1 MRQALGATV
10 LALVLGGCA
19 AGLGGGPAGPGGGAG
34 GADAAP
40 QTVAVDRA
48 AAGPLAFGRVGR
60 ICGLSGREM
69 GTEVDRAPEGAR
81 ARWRLFDT
89 RPGTTE
95 PRTLY
100 VTGFDD
106 GCARQITAA
115 LAVFGAPATYEAT
128 RFGAGARPVRDG
140 TDIAYD
146 RIKAR
151 LCGVAEDMP
160 CPADRLERV
169 GARTAFVTAYP
180 SFGQTSGRQL
190 TLLLDDGALV
200 ATSIPR

>member
-1 MRQALGATV
+1 MRRTLGMAALT
-10 LALVLGGCA
+10 LVLGGCA
-19 AGLGGGPAGPGGGAG
+19 AGLGGGAGDPGGGNGAG
-34 GADAAP
+34 AG
-40 QTVAVDRA
+40 TVAVDRA
-48 AAGPLAFGRVGR
+48 DAAPLAFGRVGR
-60 ICGLSGREM
+60 VCGLSGREL
-69 GTEVDRAPEGAR
+69 GAEVDRAPEGGR
-81 ARWRLFDT
+81 PRWQLFDT

-100 VTGFDD
+100 ITGFDD

-128 RFGAGARPVRDG
+128 RYGAGIRGAQTE
-140 TDIAYD
+140 TDVAYE

-151 LCGVAEDMP
+151 LCGVAAGVA

-180 SFGQTSGRQL
+180 QFGQTSGRQL
-190 TLLLDDGALV
+190 TLLLNDGALV